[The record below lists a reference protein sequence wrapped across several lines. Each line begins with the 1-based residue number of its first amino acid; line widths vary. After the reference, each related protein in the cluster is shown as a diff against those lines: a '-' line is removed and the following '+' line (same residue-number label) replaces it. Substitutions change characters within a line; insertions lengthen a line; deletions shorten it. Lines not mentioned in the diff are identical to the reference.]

1 MTLLVLRGVGIRQ
14 PACHVNL
21 GERQLS
27 NPSLSRV
34 SSPVRQIVAPSD
46 SFPGNHTCWVTSC
59 RTTAS
64 ADWALQE
71 VQIQTAA
78 CNTLYNIDPDL
89 NIGRDPVKPDMI
101 CAGYTKGQRDS
112 CQGDSGGPLAC
123 YCNGTW
129 FLMAVVSCGDG
140 CGQPNRPS
148 VYVQIVAYGE
158 WIWGHMVSG
167 GQATTME
174 NSTSGINDARPS
186 FSTYMLFF
194 TTLLMSL

>member
-1 MTLLVLRGVGIRQ
+1 MAHMPIDLRGWIVDAWGWGR
-14 PACHVNL
+14 
-21 GERQLS
+21 GGR
-27 NPSLSRV
+27 PSLI
-34 SSPVRQIVAPSD
+34 PIY
-46 SFPGNHTCWVTSC
+46 
-59 RTTAS
+59 
-64 ADWALQE
+64 L
-71 VQIQTAA
+71 I
-78 CNTLYNIDPDL
+78 L
-89 NIGRDPVKPDMI
+89 
-101 CAGYTKGQRDS
+101 
-112 CQGDSGGPLAC
+112 QGDSGGPLAC

-129 FLMAVVSCGDG
+129 FLMGIVSCGEG

>member
-1 MTLLVLRGVGIRQ
+1 MEWVGEQMGTGNCQAWGCIAGGNGSRTLVLS
-14 PACHVNL
+14 PAI
-21 GERQLS
+21 
-27 NPSLSRV
+27 SL
-34 SSPVRQIVAPSD
+34 PP
-46 SFPGNHTCWVTSC
+46 HK
-59 RTTAS
+59 
-64 ADWALQE
+64 ALQE
-71 VQIQTAA
+71 VQIQLVGTAA

-129 FLMAVVSCGDG
+129 FLMRIVSCGDG